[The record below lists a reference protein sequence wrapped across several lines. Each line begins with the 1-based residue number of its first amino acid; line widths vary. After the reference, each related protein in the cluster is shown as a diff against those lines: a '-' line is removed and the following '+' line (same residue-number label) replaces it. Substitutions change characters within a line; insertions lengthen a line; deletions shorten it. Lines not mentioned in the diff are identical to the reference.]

1 MFYPLKFEPILK
13 EKIWGGKKLKT
24 VLNKAAASDNTGESW
39 ELSGLPN
46 NVSVVSE
53 GKLKGLALNKLISE
67 YKELLLG
74 NSIYNRFGQSFPLL
88 IKFIDA
94 SDDLSVQVHPD
105 DETARKLYGQNGKN
119 ELWYILESDKDA
131 ELIIGLKKT
140 ITLESFKEAI
150 KNHTLTDKL
159 NSEKVKRGDIFY
171 IPSGRIH
178 AIKKGVML
186 TEIQQPS
193 DITYRIYDWN
203 RKGLDGNYRKLHT
216 EAACKVADLKAKLS
230 YKSEYKHVKN
240 EFATCETN
248 QNFTVNIL
256 HFNKEIRKNY
266 SETDSFIVYICT
278 KGAFRLLYPKKEI
291 HMIFGE
297 TVLLPAVLKNIIL
310 IPETESELLEV
321 YIEVKN

>member
-1 MFYPLKFEPILK
+1 MFYPLKFQPILK
-13 EKIWGGKKLKT
+13 EKIWGGKKIKT
-24 VLNKAAASDNTGESW
+24 ILHKTSVSDNIGESW
-39 ELSGLPN
+39 ELSGLQN
-46 NVSVVSE
+46 NVSIVSE
-53 GKLKGLALNKLISE
+53 GRFKEVTLNKLISE

-74 NSIYNRFGQSFPLL
+74 KSIYNKFGNRFPLL

-105 DETARKLYGQNGKN
+105 DKTARKLYGQNGKN
-119 ELWYILESDKDA
+119 ELWYILESEKDA
-131 ELIIGLKKT
+131 ELIVGLKKT

-159 NSEKVKRGDIFY
+159 NSEKVKRGDVFY

-193 DITYRIYDWN
+193 DITYRIYDWD
-203 RKGLDGNYRKLHT
+203 RKGLDGNYRELHID
-216 EAACKVADLKAKLS
+216 EACKVADLKAKTY
-230 YKSEYKHVKN
+230 YKSEYEHAEN
-240 EFATCETN
+240 EFVTCEAN

-256 HFNKEIRKNY
+256 NFNKEIRKNY
-266 SETDSFIVYICT
+266 SETDSFIVFICT
-278 KGAFRLLYPKKEI
+278 KGAFRLLYSEKEVRV
-291 HMIFGE
+291 IFGE
-297 TVLLPAVLKNIIL
+297 TVLLPAVLKNITL